1 MKSLGG
7 VMVVKNKRGWIK
19 MLEVTIAIT
28 IMAGAILFVY
38 SSGVD
43 SVSLEDYVYTYQ
55 KEILADISTDDVL
68 RGYVLDENISALRS
82 SISLPLNLNYSIR
95 ICNLTNPPTSCNL
108 DNNLF
113 LALRE
118 KEIYARDTI
127 VVANLTDYVPKR
139 LKIFIW
145 EN

>member
-1 MKSLGG
+1 
-7 VMVVKNKRGWIK
+7 MVVKNKRGWIK